1 MDDRISTMRALC
13 KITHF
18 LNITIVEDH
27 ACQCFAL
34 KSMDKHSDPTKPIEC
49 ERDCDWRE
57 RYTAIGTI
65 EELLEGLLKSKHIFV
80 PEQNNT
86 PFGPQLLLRCSNP
99 FYSMSIEEALVK
111 ADLESCNG

>member
-1 MDDRISTMRALC
+1 MDDHTSTMHALC

-18 LNITIVEDH
+18 LNITVVEDH

-34 KSMDKHSDPTKPIEC
+34 KSMDKHSDPTKPIAC
-49 ERDCDWRE
+49 GRDRLA
-57 RYTAIGTI
+57 AIGTI
-65 EELLEGLLKSKHIFV
+65 EELLEGLLKSEHIFV
-80 PEQNNT
+80 PQQNNT

-111 ADLESCNG
+111 ADLENCNG

>member
-1 MDDRISTMRALC
+1 MNDSTLVLRALY
-13 KITHF
+13 KMTRF
-18 LNITIVEDH
+18 LNITVVEDR

-34 KSMDKHSDPTKPIEC
+34 KSIDKHSDPSKPIEC
-49 ERDCDWRE
+49 ERDCDWRS

-80 PEQNNT
+80 PQQNNT
-86 PFGPQLLLRCSNP
+86 PFGPQLLLRYSNP
-99 FYSMSIEEALVK
+99 FYSMSIEEVLMK